1 VSPALGKNAAA
12 VKPAA
17 ARESTPPAPKID
29 DKFWDEGL
37 DEPVKRP
44 ASPEA
49 ASPARLGA
57 AATSARPQSTPG
69 DDPPKK
75 KRKKFRGIKW
85 GFDWGKVAGGGLT
98 FLIAGGITLALV
110 VTTGRLYFWPAG
122 IAVVGLF
129 TCLSGLMGEEGIW

>member
-1 VSPALGKNAAA
+1 
-12 VKPAA
+12 
-17 ARESTPPAPKID
+17 
-29 DKFWDEGL
+29 
-37 DEPVKRP
+37 
-44 ASPEA
+44 
-49 ASPARLGA
+49 LGA

-85 GFDWGKVAGGGLT
+85 GFDWGKVGGGGLT